1 VGDGK
6 SILTWYYEAV
16 DLQTYLSGKS
26 GNGLHT
32 LFVDYYIY
40 YDSAPSGTIVKGGCG
55 SDNSRASL
63 AALGVTF
70 GHPPTNFSAAC
81 NVTLKDLN
89 GKNALPFRTLQHEWS
104 HSYGIDFDPYTFSL
118 NNPSRCQTDCIM
130 LGDYMDDSIP
140 RTNVWCDRCKEIVKE
155 SRTKW
160 N

>member
-55 SDNSRASL
+55 SDGSHASL

-89 GKNALPFRTLQHEWS
+89 GTNALPFRTLQHEWS
-104 HSYGIDFDPYTFSL
+104 HSYGIDFDPYSSSYTGTPCIGF
-118 NNPSRCQTDCIM
+118 CIM
-130 LGDYMDDSIP
+130 MGDYMSDNSTQD
-140 RTNVWCDRCKEIVKE
+140 NVWCDRCKKIVKE